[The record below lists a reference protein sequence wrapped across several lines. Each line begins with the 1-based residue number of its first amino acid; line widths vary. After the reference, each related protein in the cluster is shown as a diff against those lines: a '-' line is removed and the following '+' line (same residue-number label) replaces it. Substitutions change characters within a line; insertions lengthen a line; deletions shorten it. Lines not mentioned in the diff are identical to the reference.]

1 MSAYKYQVGGS
12 LEYQHP
18 TYVVR
23 QADFDL
29 YDRLKA
35 GEFCYVLNSRQMGK
49 SSLRVQMMRR
59 LKNEGMKCAS
69 IDMTQIGRDVP
80 DPEKWYGGIVSE
92 LLRGFSLLRKV
103 DFKTWWRERELL
115 PPVQRL
121 SEFIEDVVLAE
132 FSENLVI
139 FIDEIDSVISLKFP
153 TDDFFALLRSC
164 YNRRAENS
172 EFNRLT
178 FCLLGVGTPQD
189 LIEDKQRTPFNIG
202 EGIELTGFQFES
214 AKLSLI
220 KGLAETLE
228 NPERVLQEI
237 LDWTGGQPFLTQKL
251 CKLVVR
257 NAEPENPDIEQLVQ
271 THILE
276 NWEAQDDPEHLRT
289 IRNRLLSNEK
299 RAVKLLGLYRQIL
312 QEGEIAAEDTP
323 DQVELRLSGLVVKNQ
338 GKLKIYNRIYENVF
352 NLTWVDEELAALRP
366 YSEEIV
372 AWLTSNRED
381 ESRLLRGQKLETALK
396 WALGESLSD
405 EDYQFLSA
413 SQDFAKRQVQDALEL
428 ETKEREIVQAALE
441 LETKKREIV
450 QAALELETK
459 EREILDKANQKANR
473 RIRVGLAVLAVSL
486 GCAGFA
492 VMGATQ
498 AGKQF
503 QVARESS
510 KSVEALRQFESGRGE
525 IDALMAAMRAGQTL
539 QKLVPDSGGRQNDS
553 ATAALGEI
561 LDQIRERNQFH
572 GHAGAVTSVS
582 FSPDGKHIATASR
595 DKTAR
600 LWDLQG
606 KPVAEFKGHE
616 SAVWGV
622 SFSPDRK
629 YLATAS
635 ADGKARLWD
644 LSGKELAKFSHQGS
658 VGSVS
663 FSPDSKRIATAS
675 ADGTAKLWDLSGKQ
689 IAEFKAN
696 QGVVL
701 SVSFSPDGKRIAT
714 ASDDGKARLWD
725 LSGKLLKEFKAHK
738 GWVWSVSFS
747 PKGDRIATA
756 STDGSARLWDLSGK
770 LLREFKGNQPWVLSV
785 SFSSNGERVAT
796 ASADGT
802 ARLWDLDGNQL
813 AKFQGHG
820 GTVGSVSF
828 SPDGKMLA
836 TASADG
842 TAKLWDID
850 RKQLAEFKAH
860 RDLVF
865 SVSFS
870 PDGKMLATA
879 SADGVAKLW
888 DLKRKL
894 LAEFKGHQGRLWGVS
909 FSPDGKRIATA
920 SADGSARLWD
930 LSGKLL
936 REFKGH
942 GGWVTSACFSPEGDR
957 IATTS
962 LDGKVRLWD
971 LSGKKLAEFQAHPA
985 LVWRA
990 SFSAGGKYL
999 ATASDDGTARL
1010 WDLSGKLLGEFK
1022 GHYGAVFGVSF
1033 SPNGKELTT
1042 ASDDGTAKLWD
1053 LSGQELREFKGHNG
1067 AVFGVS
1073 FRPDGKYVATASA
1086 DGSARLWDLSGKE
1099 LARFEGNQLWV
1110 LGVSFSPDGK
1120 SLATA
1125 SADGSARLWLV
1136 NPVAGELD
1144 ALLASGC
1151 RWLEDYFVSQ
1161 PQEKLEV
1168 CR

>member
-1 MSAYKYQVGGS
+1 MSGYKYQVGGS

-23 QADFDL
+23 QADSDL

-59 LKNEGMKCAS
+59 LKNEGMRCAS
-69 IDMTQIGRDVP
+69 IDMTQIGRDIP

-132 FSENLVI
+132 FSENIVI
-139 FIDEIDSVISLKFP
+139 FIDEIDSVISLRFP
-153 TDDFFALLRSC
+153 TDDFFALLRAC
-164 YNRRAENS
+164 YNRRAENPD
-172 EFNRLT
+172 FNRIT
-178 FCLLGVGTPQD
+178 FCLLGVCTPQD
-189 LIEDKQRTPFNIG
+189 LIKEKQRTPFNIG
-202 EGIELTGFQFES
+202 GGIELTGFQFES
-214 AKLSLI
+214 AKRSLL
-220 KGLAETLE
+220 KGLAETVE
-228 NPERVLQEI
+228 NPEMVLKEI
-237 LDWTGGQPFLTQKL
+237 LNWTGGQPFLTQKL

-257 NAEPENPDIEQLVQ
+257 NAETENPDIEQLVQ

-289 IRNRLLSNEK
+289 IRNRLLSNEQ
-299 RAVKLLGLYRQIL
+299 RAVRLLGLYRQIL
-312 QEGEIAAEDTP
+312 QDGEIASEDTP
-323 DQVELRLSGLVVKNQ
+323 EQVELRLSGLVVKNQ
-338 GKLKIYNRIYENVF
+338 GKLKVYNRIYENVF
-352 NLTWVDEELAALRP
+352 NLNWVEEELAALRP
-366 YSEEIV
+366 YSEQIA
-372 AWLTSNRED
+372 AWLASKRED
-381 ESRLLRGQKLETALK
+381 ETSLLRGQELEKALE
-396 WALGESLSD
+396 WALEESLSD
-405 EDYQFLSA
+405 EDYQFLAA
-413 SQDFAKRQVQDALEL
+413 SQDLAKREVQVAL
-428 ETKEREIVQAALE
+428 AAE
-441 LETKKREIV
+441 KKAR
-450 QAALELETK
+450 Q
-459 EREILDKANQKANR
+459 ILDKANQKANR

-486 GCAGFA
+486 GWAGFA

-503 QVARESS
+503 QVAQESS

-539 QKLVPDSGGRQNDS
+539 QKLVPDGAGRQNDS
-553 ATAALGEI
+553 ATVALGEI

-572 GHAGAVTSVS
+572 GHAGAVTGVS

-606 KPVAEFKGHE
+606 KPISEFKGHD

-622 SFSPDRK
+622 SFSPDGK

-644 LSGKELAKFSHQGS
+644 FSGKELAKFSHKGS

-696 QGVVL
+696 QGVVM

-725 LSGKLLKEFKAHK
+725 VSGKLLKEFKAHQ

-785 SFSSNGERVAT
+785 TFSPNGERVAT

-802 ARLWDLDGNQL
+802 ARLWDLDGKEI

-842 TAKLWDID
+842 TAKLWETD

-865 SVSFS
+865 GVSFS
-870 PDGKMLATA
+870 PDGKTLATA

-888 DLKRKL
+888 DLKRKQ
-894 LAEFKGHQGRLWGVS
+894 LAELKGHQGRLWGVS
-909 FSPDGKRIATA
+909 FSPNGKRVATA
-920 SADGSARLWD
+920 SADGTARLWD

-942 GGWVTSACFSPEGDR
+942 GGWVTSACFSPEGDL

-962 LDGKVRLWD
+962 LDGQVRLWD
-971 LSGKKLAEFQAHPA
+971 LSGKKRAEFQAHPA

-990 SFSAGGKYL
+990 SFSPDGKYL
-999 ATASDDGTARL
+999 ATASDDGTAKL

-1022 GHYGAVFGVSF
+1022 GHYGAVFGASF
-1033 SPNGKELTT
+1033 SPDGKYVAT

-1053 LSGQELREFKGHNG
+1053 LSGTKLGEFKGHNG

-1073 FRPDGKYVATASA
+1073 FSPDGNYVATASA

-1125 SADGSARLWLV
+1125 SADGSARLWRV
-1136 NPVAGELD
+1136 KPVGGELD
-1144 ALLASGC
+1144 ALLVTGC
-1151 RWLEDYFVSQ
+1151 RWLQDYFVSH
-1161 PQEKLEV
+1161 PQDKLEV

>member
-23 QADFDL
+23 QADSDL
-29 YDRLKA
+29 YERLKA

-59 LKNEGMKCAS
+59 LRNEGMKCAS
-69 IDMTQIGRDVP
+69 IDMTQIGRDIP
-80 DPEKWYGGIVSE
+80 DPERWYGGIVSE

-132 FSENLVI
+132 FSENIVI
-139 FIDEIDSVISLKFP
+139 FIDEIDSVISLRFP
-153 TDDFFALLRSC
+153 TDDFFALLRAC
-164 YNRRAENS
+164 YNRRAENP
-172 EFNRLT
+172 EFNRLS
-178 FCLLGVGTPQD
+178 FCLLGVCTPQD
-189 LIEDKQRTPFNIG
+189 LIKEKQRTPFNIG
-202 EGIELTGFQFES
+202 GGIELNGFQFES

-220 KGLAETLE
+220 KGLTETVE

-251 CKLVVR
+251 CKLVVG
-257 NAEPENPDIEQLVQ
+257 NAETENPDMEQLVQ

-289 IRNRLLSNEK
+289 IRNRLLSNEQ
-299 RAVKLLGLYRQIL
+299 RAVRLLGLYREIL

-323 DQVELRLSGLVVKNQ
+323 EQVELRLSGLVVKNQ
-338 GKLKIYNRIYENVF
+338 GKLKVYNRIYQNVF
-352 NLTWVDEELAALRP
+352 NLTWVEEELGALRP
-366 YSEEIV
+366 YSEQIV

-381 ESRLLRGQKLETALK
+381 ETRLLRGQDLEKALE

-405 EDYQFLSA
+405 EDYQFLAA
-413 SQDFAKRQVQDALEL
+413 SQDFAKRE
-428 ETKEREIVQAALE
+428 VQAAL
-441 LETKKREIV
+441 
-450 QAALELETK
+450 ALEK
-459 EREILDKANQKANR
+459 KARQILDKANKKANL
-473 RIRVGLAVLAVSL
+473 RIRIGRTVLVLSL
-486 GCAGFA
+486 IWLGFA

-498 AGKQF
+498 ADKQF
-503 QVARESS
+503 QVARESRN
-510 KSVEALRQFESGRGE
+510 SVEALRQFESGRGE
-525 IDALMAAMRAGQTL
+525 IKALMAAMRAGQAL
-539 QKLVPDSGGRQNDS
+539 QKLVPEGAGLQNDS
-553 ATAALGEI
+553 ATSALREI

-572 GHAGAVTSVS
+572 GHSGGVTSVS

-600 LWDLQG
+600 LWDLEG
-606 KPVAEFKGHE
+606 KLIAEFKGHE
-616 SAVWGV
+616 SAVWNV
-622 SFSPDRK
+622 SFSPDGK
-629 YLATAS
+629 YLATASADSTARLWDLSGKLLREFKGHKGSVGSVSFSPDGKRIATAS

-644 LSGKELAKFSHQGS
+644 LSGKQIKEFKRHQGM
-658 VGSVS
+658 
-663 FSPDSKRIATAS
+663 
-675 ADGTAKLWDLSGKQ
+675 
-689 IAEFKAN
+689 
-696 QGVVL
+696 VL
-701 SVSFSPDGKRIAT
+701 SVSFSPDGKQIAT

-725 LSGKLLKEFKAHK
+725 LSGKLLKEFTAHQ

-747 PKGDRIATA
+747 PNGKCIATA
-756 STDGSARLWDLSGK
+756 STDGKARLWDLSGK

-785 SFSSNGERVAT
+785 SFSPNGERVAT

-802 ARLWDLDGNQL
+802 ARLWDLDGKEL

-865 SVSFS
+865 GVSFS
-870 PDGKMLATA
+870 PDGKSLATA
-879 SADGVAKLW
+879 SADGTAKLW
-888 DLKRKL
+888 DLNRKL

-909 FSPDGKRIATA
+909 FSPDGKMLATA
-920 SADGSARLWD
+920 SADGTARLWD

-942 GGWVTSACFSPEGDR
+942 GGWMTSVSFSPEGDL

-962 LDGKVRLWD
+962 YDGKVRLWD
-971 LSGKKLAEFQAHPA
+971 LSGKKLAEFQGHPA

-990 SFSAGGKYL
+990 SFSPDGKSL

-1010 WDLSGKLLGEFK
+1010 WDLSGKMLGEFK
-1022 GHYGAVFGVSF
+1022 GHYGAVFGVIF
-1033 SPNGKELTT
+1033 SPNGKYLAT

-1053 LSGQELREFKGHNG
+1053 LSGKLLKEFKGHNG

-1073 FRPDGKYVATASA
+1073 FSPDGNYVATASA

-1125 SADGSARLWLV
+1125 SSDGSARLWQV
-1136 NPVAGELD
+1136 KPVDGELD
-1144 ALLASGC
+1144 ALLTTGC
-1151 RWLEDYFVSQ
+1151 RWLQDYFVSL

>member
-1 MSAYKYQVGGS
+1 
-12 LEYQHP
+12 
-18 TYVVR
+18 
-23 QADFDL
+23 
-29 YDRLKA
+29 LKA

-59 LKNEGMKCAS
+59 LRNEGMKCAS
-69 IDMTQIGRDVP
+69 IDMTQIGRDIP
-80 DPEKWYGGIVSE
+80 DSEKWYGGIVSE

-121 SEFIEDVVLAE
+121 SEFFEDVVLAE
-132 FSENLVI
+132 LSENIVI
-139 FIDEIDSVISLKFP
+139 FIDEIDSVISLRFP

-164 YNRRAENS
+164 YNRRAENP

-178 FCLLGVGTPQD
+178 FCLLGVCTPQD
-189 LIEDKQRTPFNIG
+189 LIKEKLRTPFNIG
-202 EGIELTGFQFES
+202 GGIELNGFQFEA

-220 KGLAETLE
+220 KGLEETVE
-228 NPERVLQEI
+228 NPESVLKEI

-257 NAEPENPDIEQLVQ
+257 NAETENPDIEELVK
-271 THILE
+271 THILD

-289 IRNRLLSNEK
+289 IRNRLLSNEQ
-299 RAVKLLGLYRQIL
+299 RAVRLLGLYRQIL

-323 DQVELRLSGLVVKNQ
+323 EQVELRLSGLVVKNQ
-338 GKLKIYNRIYENVF
+338 GKLKIYNPIYQNVF
-352 NLTWVDEELAALRP
+352 NLTWVEEELGALRP
-366 YSEEIV
+366 YSEQIA
-372 AWLTSNRED
+372 AWLASNRAD
-381 ESRLLRGQKLETALK
+381 KSRLLRGQELEKALK
-396 WALGESLSD
+396 WALEESLSD
-405 EDYQFLSA
+405 EDYQFLAA
-413 SQDFAKRQVQDALEL
+413 SQDMALAAEKKARQ
-428 ETKEREIVQAALE
+428 
-441 LETKKREIV
+441 
-450 QAALELETK
+450 
-459 EREILDKANQKANR
+459 ILAEANQKANR
-473 RIRVGLAVLAVSL
+473 RIRIGRAVLAVSL
-486 GCAGFA
+486 IWLGFA

-498 AGKQF
+498 ANKQF
-503 QVARESS
+503 QIAQESS
-510 KSVEALRQFESGRGE
+510 NSLRALRQFESGRGE
-525 IDALMAAMRAGQTL
+525 INALMAAMRAGQTL
-539 QKLVPDSGGRQNDS
+539 QNLVPEGASRQNDP

-582 FSPDGKHIATASR
+582 FSPDGKYIATASR

-606 KPVAEFKGHE
+606 KPVAEFKGHDM
-616 SAVWGV
+616 AVWGV
-622 SFSPDRK
+622 SFSPDGK

-644 LSGKELAKFSHQGS
+644 LSGKLLREFKGHKVS

-663 FSPDSKRIATAS
+663 FSPDSQRIATAS

-689 IAEFKAN
+689 ITEFKVN

-725 LSGKLLKEFKAHK
+725 LSGKKLKEFQAHQ
-738 GWVWSVSFS
+738 GWVWGVSFS
-747 PKGDRIATA
+747 PNGKRIATA
-756 STDGSARLWDLSGK
+756 STDGKARLWDLSGK
-770 LLREFKGNQPWVLSV
+770 LLGEFKGNQPWVLSV
-785 SFSSNGERVAT
+785 TFSPKGDRVAT

-802 ARLWDLDGNQL
+802 ARLWDLDGKEI

-850 RKQLAEFKAH
+850 RKQLAAFKAH
-860 RDLVF
+860 QDLVF

-879 SADGVAKLW
+879 SADRVAKLW
-888 DLKRKL
+888 DLNRKQL
-894 LAEFKGHQGRLWGVS
+894 GEFKGHDGRLWGVS
-909 FSPDGKRIATA
+909 FSPDGKMLATA
-920 SADGSARLWD
+920 SADRVAKLWD

-936 REFKGH
+936 KEFKGH
-942 GGWVTSACFSPEGDR
+942 GGWVTSVSFNPEGDL

-962 LDGKVRLWD
+962 LEGKVRLWD

-990 SFSAGGKYL
+990 SFSPDGKYL
-999 ATASDDGTARL
+999 ATASDDGTAKL
-1010 WDLSGKLLGEFK
+1010 WDLSGKLLKEFK

-1033 SPNGKELTT
+1033 SPDGKYVAT

-1053 LSGQELREFKGHNG
+1053 LSGKLLGEFKGHNG

-1073 FRPDGKYVATASA
+1073 FSPDGNYVATASA

-1125 SADGSARLWLV
+1125 SSDGSARLWRV
-1136 NPVAGELD
+1136 KPVAGELD
-1144 ALLASGC
+1144 ALLVTGC
-1151 RWLEDYFVSQ
+1151 GWLQDYFVSH
-1161 PQEKLEV
+1161 PQDKLEV

>member
-23 QADFDL
+23 QADSDL
-29 YDRLKA
+29 YERLKA

-59 LKNEGMKCAS
+59 LRNEGMKCAS
-69 IDMTQIGRDVP
+69 IDMTQIGRDIP
-80 DPEKWYGGIVSE
+80 DPERWYGGIVSE

-132 FSENLVI
+132 FSENIVI
-139 FIDEIDSVISLKFP
+139 FIDEIDSVISLRFP
-153 TDDFFALLRSC
+153 TDDFFALLRAC
-164 YNRRAENS
+164 YNRRAENP
-172 EFNRLT
+172 EFNRLS
-178 FCLLGVGTPQD
+178 FCLLGVCTPQD
-189 LIEDKQRTPFNIG
+189 LIKEKQRTPFNIG
-202 EGIELTGFQFES
+202 GGIELNGFQFES

-220 KGLAETLE
+220 KGLTETVE

-251 CKLVVR
+251 CKLVVG
-257 NAEPENPDIEQLVQ
+257 NAETENPDMEQLVQ

-289 IRNRLLSNEK
+289 IRNRLLSNEQ
-299 RAVKLLGLYRQIL
+299 RAVRLLGLYREIL

-323 DQVELRLSGLVVKNQ
+323 EQVELRLSGLVVKNQ
-338 GKLKIYNRIYENVF
+338 GKLKVYNRIYQNVF
-352 NLTWVDEELAALRP
+352 NLTWVEEELGALRP
-366 YSEEIV
+366 YSEQIV

-381 ESRLLRGQKLETALK
+381 ETRLLRGQDLEKALE

-405 EDYQFLSA
+405 EDYQFLAA
-413 SQDFAKRQVQDALEL
+413 SQDFAKRE
-428 ETKEREIVQAALE
+428 VQAAL
-441 LETKKREIV
+441 
-450 QAALELETK
+450 ALEK
-459 EREILDKANQKANR
+459 KARQILDKANKKANL
-473 RIRVGLAVLAVSL
+473 RIRIGRTVLVLSL
-486 GCAGFA
+486 IWLGFA

-498 AGKQF
+498 ADKQF
-503 QVARESS
+503 QVARENRN
-510 KSVEALRQFESGRGE
+510 SVEALRQFESGRGE
-525 IDALMAAMRAGQTL
+525 IKALMAAMRAGQAL
-539 QKLVPDSGGRQNDS
+539 QKLVPEGAGMQNDS
-553 ATAALGEI
+553 ATSALREI

-572 GHAGAVTSVS
+572 GHSGGVTSVS

-600 LWDLQG
+600 LWDLEG
-606 KPVAEFKGHE
+606 KLIAEFKGHE

-622 SFSPDRK
+622 SFSPDGK

-644 LSGKELAKFSHQGS
+644 LSGKELNKFPHQGS
-658 VGSVS
+658 VG
-663 FSPDSKRIATAS
+663 
-675 ADGTAKLWDLSGKQ
+675 
-689 IAEFKAN
+689 
-696 QGVVL
+696 

-714 ASDDGKARLWD
+714 ASADGKARLWDLSGKLLREFKGHQGMVLSVSFSPNGKLIATASEDGKARLWD
-725 LSGKLLKEFKAHK
+725 LSGKLLKEFTAHQ

-747 PKGDRIATA
+747 PNGKRIATA
-756 STDGSARLWDLSGK
+756 STDGKALLWDLSGK

-785 SFSSNGERVAT
+785 SFSPNGERVAT

-802 ARLWDLDGNQL
+802 ARLWDLDGNEL

-865 SVSFS
+865 GVSFS
-870 PDGKMLATA
+870 PDGKSLATA
-879 SADGVAKLW
+879 SADGTAKLW
-888 DLKRKL
+888 DLNRKL

-909 FSPDGKRIATA
+909 FSPDGKMLATA
-920 SADGSARLWD
+920 SADGTARLWD

-942 GGWVTSACFSPEGDR
+942 GGWVTSVSFNPEGDL

-962 LDGKVRLWD
+962 YDGKVRLWD
-971 LSGKKLAEFQAHPA
+971 LSGKKLAEFQGHPA

-990 SFSAGGKYL
+990 SFSPDGKYL

-1010 WDLSGKLLGEFK
+1010 WDLSGKMLGEFK

-1033 SPNGKELTT
+1033 SPNGKYLAT

-1053 LSGQELREFKGHNG
+1053 LSGKLLKEFKGHNG

-1073 FRPDGKYVATASA
+1073 FSPDGNYVATASA

-1125 SADGSARLWLV
+1125 SSDGSARLWLV
-1136 NPVAGELD
+1136 KPVGGELD
-1144 ALLASGC
+1144 ALLTTGC
-1151 RWLEDYFVSQ
+1151 RWLQDYFVSL